1 MKIFEVRSISE
12 KVKVLENNSA
22 EIGLS
27 LCRKQFKNALHDFPL
42 GVVFVGS

>member
-12 KVKVLENNSA
+12 KVKVLENNST

-27 LCRKQFKNALHDFPL
+27 FRRKQFKYALNDFPL
-42 GVVFVGS
+42 GVVFLGS